1 MKKSGYNSE
10 CLLDI
15 DPKPLLLVL
24 SGPSGAGKDAVLAQL
39 KEIRF
44 PLEFIV
50 TTTTRPRRCSETDGI
65 EYRFVSEED
74 FRKMIETN
82 ELLEWA
88 NVYGNL
94 YGVPRQPVK
103 QALAEGKDAIL
114 KIDTQG
120 AATIKKILPKA
131 VFIFLTPLSKE
142 DLADRLRVRNSE
154 SVSDLELRLKT
165 VEEEMKQLPMF
176 DYVVVNEHGQI
187 DRVISDIKAIITTEK
202 LRVTSR
208 EYYL

>member
-1 MKKSGYNSE
+1 
-10 CLLDI
+10 
-15 DPKPLLLVL
+15 
-24 SGPSGAGKDAVLAQL
+24 
-39 KEIRF
+39 
-44 PLEFIV
+44 
-50 TTTTRPRRCSETDGI
+50 
-65 EYRFVSEED
+65 
-74 FRKMIETN
+74 MIETN

-120 AATIKKILPKA
+120 AATIKKILPQA

-208 EYYL
+208 EYHL